1 MEETIENLAAL
12 IKENTTISNV
22 SNVGNK
28 ILTATT
34 PSVDA
39 APASHGIL
47 GWMLH
52 LIASVIL
59 GVTRLFVWALS
70 FATITIPTLI
80 FRILS
85 FSFTLTLN
93 FSSLHSLLHVCL
105 MVDYFSPLF
114 Y

>member
-1 MEETIENLAAL
+1 MEETIENISTL
-12 IKENTTISNV
+12 ITENTTVSNV
-22 SNVGNK
+22 NNVGNK

-39 APASHGIL
+39 APSHGIL
-47 GWMLH
+47 GWMFH

-93 FSSLHSLLHVCL
+93 FSSLYSLFHACL

-114 Y
+114 C